1 LIAGYLTKE
10 NNDKLM
16 PGQFSVTTVIK
27 KNYTND
33 MLSSHIRENWG
44 DVAA

>member
-27 KNYTND
+27 NYTND

-44 DVAA
+44 DMAA